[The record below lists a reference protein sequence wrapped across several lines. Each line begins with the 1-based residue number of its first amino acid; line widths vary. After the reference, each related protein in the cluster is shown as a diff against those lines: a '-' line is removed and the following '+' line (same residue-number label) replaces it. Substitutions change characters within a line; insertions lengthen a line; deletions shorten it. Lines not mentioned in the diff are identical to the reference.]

1 MTSRPMPDPRSAPP
15 RRARVRTAAVLLA
28 ALAALAAL
36 GARPGPPAAEAQ
48 APVIIRMATLVPD
61 GSSWHLILKETADRW
76 KQALGRTRHGAALPR
91 RRRGRRPRR
100 GAQDAARDAERGGAH
115 VGGRRGDR
123 QVGLRDGHPAD
134 VRLVR
139 RGLRR
144 PREDAA
150 QARGEP
156 RGEGLRGAQLGGRRL
171 GPLLRPE
178 AGGGPRR
185 PARAQALLLGR
196 RRRGGRGVA
205 LRGLQPGA
213 AALDRARDGAPDGP
227 GGGARLAAAG
237 RGDLAVLQLREVHDG
252 AALAAAAGRDDHQ
265 QERVGEGAGGRAA
278 AAASRSPARRARG
291 CRRRSATPS
300 RRTSRR

>member
-15 RRARVRTAAVLLA
+15 AAR
-28 ALAALAAL
+28 
-36 GARPGPPAAEAQ
+36 GCARP
-48 APVIIRMATLVPD
+48 L
-61 GSSWHLILKETADRW
+61 SCS
-76 KQALGRTRHGAALPR
+76 RTRRTRGPRRLAGSARGRGPGAGDHPHGDARPRRLVVAPDPEGGRRPLEAGSRADASGAALPR

-115 VGGRRGDR
+115 VRGRRRDR

-150 QARGEP
+150 QARDEP
-156 RGEGLRGAQLGGRRL
+156 RGQGLRGAQLGGRRL

-178 AGGGPRR
+178 ARGGPRR

-237 RGDLAVLQLREVHDG
+237 GGDLAVLQPREVHDG

-265 QERVGEGAGGRAA
+265 QERVGEAAGGRAA
-278 AAASRSPARRARG
+278 RSCSRSPARRARG
-291 CRRRSATPS
+291 CRRRSATPR